1 MSCANAGTY
10 AKRLA
15 TNKKLQLWL
24 QHVSRKERD
33 IHWYSESHV
42 CLWSCQKHGD
52 LLLTMFHPYE
62 KNDDFSARGG
72 IFWCAERVGSIQA
85 HRATSRGTRR
95 SADLSEIW
103 SRKLC
108 DRILGSI
115 LWILP
120 IWFSAPPFS
129 IRRIKRKSCGKR
141 CRFVWFP
148 NSRVVDR
155 IWIAFM
161 VISCNVI
168 RLISIIDPEIWQKNK
183 SPQITRMNTDE
194 RTSVYTANVL
204 CQDNWRQLDSRSA
217 RLATESY
224 IYLSI
229 TLIAHYTYSMCLQ
242 VNVFQ
247 NQNTNR

>member
-1 MSCANAGTY
+1 MC
-10 AKRLA
+10 KRGNICQTVGNQQEITTVITTCLPKRA
-15 TNKKLQLWL
+15 
-24 QHVSRKERD
+24 
-33 IHWYSESHV
+33 WYS
-42 CLWSCQKHGD
+42 L
-52 LLLTMFHPYE
+52 
-62 KNDDFSARGG
+62 
-72 IFWCAERVGSIQA
+72 IFWKSCLSLELPKAWCFVADYVSSLRRKTTIFLREAASFGVPNGLGWLYTGPQG
-85 HRATSRGTRR
+85 HKPGTRR

-115 LWILP
+115 FEFCPLK
-120 IWFSAPPFS
+120 FSAPPFS

-155 IWIAFM
+155 IWISFM

-168 RLISIIDPEIWQKNK
+168 RLISIIDSEIWQKNK

-204 CQDNWRQLDSRSA
+204 CQDNWRQLDQLDRQPSRTS
-217 RLATESY
+217 
-224 IYLSI
+224 IFLS
-229 TLIAHYTYSMCLQ
+229 HS
-242 VNVFQ
+242 
-247 NQNTNR
+247 